1 MRAVNC
7 KAMVAKNAS
16 ERRQSML
23 EIALAALLG
32 AYREG
37 APPDAWRCR
46 NQVEVWCAA
55 DGCAA
60 ASPDAFTPMD
70 ISARA
75 DGALSV
81 CAYTGCWAGKAK
93 VARAGGRWLW
103 AGDGFPFSSSTDAEK
118 ADVTL
123 VIVARD
129 GVGFV
134 RAGGLATP
142 VLCTRGAG
150 APE

>member
-1 MRAVNC
+1 
-7 KAMVAKNAS
+7 
-16 ERRQSML
+16 ML
-23 EIALAALLG
+23 ELLVLAFLG
-32 AYREG
+32 ATREG
-37 APPDAWRCR
+37 MPADAWSCR

-60 ASPDAFTPMD
+60 TNSDEFTPMD
-70 ISARA
+70 ITASANG
-75 DGALSV
+75 DLSV
-81 CAYTGCWAGKAK
+81 CAYTGCWSGKAR
-93 VARAGGRWLW
+93 VARAEGRWLW
-103 AGDGFPFSSSTDAEK
+103 AGDGLPFSTSADGAT

-142 VLCTRGAG
+142 VLCTR
-150 APE
+150 APLPGGGE

>member
-7 KAMVAKNAS
+7 KTKVVIDVFGWA
-16 ERRQSML
+16 QSML
-23 EIALAALLG
+23 EIAFMALLG
-32 AYREG
+32 ASRDG
-37 APPDAWRCR
+37 MPPDTWRCR

-60 ASPDAFTPMD
+60 TNPDEFTPVD
-70 ISARA
+70 IAARA
-75 DGALSV
+75 DGDLSV
-81 CAYTGCWAGKAK
+81 CAYTGCWTGKAK
-93 VARAGGRWLW
+93 VARARGRWLW
-103 AGDGFPFSSSTDAEK
+103 AGDGFTFSSSSEGEK
-118 ADVTL
+118 SDVTL

-142 VLCTRGAG
+142 VLCSRG
-150 APE
+150 E

>member
-1 MRAVNC
+1 MI
-7 KAMVAKNAS
+7 
-16 ERRQSML
+16 
-23 EIALAALLG
+23 EIALAFFLG
-32 AYREG
+32 ANREG
-37 APPDAWRCR
+37 LPPDAWRCR

-60 ASPDAFTPMD
+60 ANPDEFTPMD
-70 ISARA
+70 ISADAR
-75 DGALSV
+75 GALSV
-81 CAYTGCWAGKAK
+81 CAYSGCWSGKAK
-93 VARAGGRWLW
+93 VARAGGRWLF
-103 AGDGFPFSSSTDAEK
+103 AGDAFAFSTSQGGET

-142 VLCTRGAG
+142 VLCARATGD
-150 APE
+150 